1 MPLVLLCSAC
11 ALATKKSNEVLAM
24 LTVSLREI
32 EVDRYPTGCA
42 AFDLMCDESCTQ
54 SVSMVNYDGFLN
66 IACK

>member
-11 ALATKKSNEVLAM
+11 ALATKKNNEALAIV
-24 LTVSLREI
+24 TISFREI
-32 EVDRYPTGCA
+32 GGHRYVA
-42 AFDLMCDESCTQ
+42 LDLVCDESCTQ